1 MTDQSLA
8 DRLSSGLRDRGLSI
22 SDLARATGLTTG
34 AISFIV
40 HGQTKSLKL
49 ATANKIASVFNC
61 DPIWLM
67 TGEEGRMQHISGSA
81 PPAGRYVYKDCTVA
95 PANTGKG
102 FVYTPIEGGREVS
115 YSADFFKFFDA
126 VPESCQRIQIVDD
139 HMFPL
144 IHSGDVL
151 LIDTDFVRFN
161 AGHVYALYSDATGVF
176 CGRVAK
182 LTLGGMFIRYD
193 NTAYIE
199 ERFDKQ
205 QSEQIAFLGRVLERS
220 GAV

>member
-1 MTDQSLA
+1 MVTTLAQRLQSA
-8 DRLSSGLRDRGLSI
+8 I
-22 SDLARATGLTTG
+22 QAQNKRATDVAQAAGLTKG
-34 AISFIV
+34 ALSLIL
-40 HGQTKSLKL
+40 HGKTKAIKSEN
-49 ATANKIASVFNC
+49 AMRIADYLNC
-61 DPIWLM
+61 DPIWLL
-67 TGEEGRMQHISGSA
+67 TGEEGRLVHTAGNA

>member
-1 MTDQSLA
+1 MTETIGDRIKQRLFTLNLIAKDVLRRTDLTSGNLSLIM
-8 DRLSSGLRDRGLSI
+8 SGKNQNIKSNTLLQ
-22 SDLARATGLTTG
+22 LASALE
-34 AISFIV
+34 
-40 HGQTKSLKL
+40 
-49 ATANKIASVFNC
+49 C
-61 DPIWLM
+61 DPIWLL
-67 TGEEGRMQHISGSA
+67 TGEEGRLVHTAGNA
-81 PPAGRYVYKDCTVA
+81 PPAGRYIYKDCTVA

-115 YSADFFKFFDA
+115 YSVDFFKFFDA